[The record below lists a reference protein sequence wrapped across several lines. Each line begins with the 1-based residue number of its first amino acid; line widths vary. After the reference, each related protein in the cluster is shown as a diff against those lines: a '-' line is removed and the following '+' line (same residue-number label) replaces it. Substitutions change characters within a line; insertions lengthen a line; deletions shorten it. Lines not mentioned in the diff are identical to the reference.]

1 MSKNN
6 EVKDVTT
13 EEKHGAAPVQAVVN
27 VRDQRKAE
35 RRAKKEA
42 RAAAEAENPTWR
54 TKLKKA
60 VVPALIG
67 VGSFILGGVV
77 ASLGKDDNPSEVEYY
92 DASHDSSSE
101 SEEL

>member
-6 EVKDVTT
+6 ETKMNN
-13 EEKHGAAPVQAVVN
+13 ENENNKQENEIQPVLN

-42 RAAAEAENPTWR
+42 RAKAEAENPTWR
-54 TKLKKA
+54 TKLKK
-60 VVPALIG
+60 VIVPVG
-67 VGSFILGGVV
+67 VGIGSFILGGIV
-77 ASLGKDDNPSEVEYY
+77 ASLGKDDEFQTEY
-92 DASHDSSSE
+92 DSPEESQE